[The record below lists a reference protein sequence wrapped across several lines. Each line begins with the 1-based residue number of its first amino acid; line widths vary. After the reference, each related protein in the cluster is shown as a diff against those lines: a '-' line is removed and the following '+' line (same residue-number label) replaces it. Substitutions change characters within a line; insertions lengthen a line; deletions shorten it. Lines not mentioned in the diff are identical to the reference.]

1 MAGLSPAQK
10 KVLTHARE
18 LLKES
23 KTRAA
28 GKTVAA
34 KPKTINVTGLKSIY
48 MTPADWIKVPANP
61 IQKPNRASRRRN
73 DHLRTFNETH
83 ARVYMAQ
90 YPNGKRCKLDGH
102 GRSFVW
108 EHELSD
114 FIPSRVQV
122 FIVPV
127 KNDAEA
133 EKYFRY
139 FDSREAGKNASD
151 NVHGA
156 LKHHD
161 VPTNSAMFQ
170 SSNGIAT
177 PLGYA
182 FEIFNAAT
190 SATTHVATSK
200 ATVYDHVSAF
210 KEQLAALD
218 DLADRCGSIKPPMI
232 AAFVLAHMKHGDK
245 IVSFFERVCKKSGVK
260 MGRKM
265 DPIFAVE
272 KMLADRRGKAR
283 EEHLEC
289 VAQILGALDTY
300 MLGAFERPEYAPKV
314 NMQRIMSVDLR
325 QYLVADKSKRT
336 GAGRGKQRF
345 TR

>member
-1 MAGLSPAQK
+1 MARKEHPQARGAAK
-10 KVLTHARE
+10 KT
-18 LLKES
+18 
-23 KTRAA
+23 AA
-28 GKTVAA
+28 KPVVAV
-34 KPKTINVTGLKSIY
+34 KPKTIDVTRLKSID
-48 MTPADWIKVPANP
+48 MTPADWSKVPPNP
-61 IQKPNRASRRRN
+61 IQKPNRAARRRN

-90 YPNGKRCKLDGH
+90 YPNGQRCKLDGH
-102 GRSFVW
+102 GRSYVW
-108 EHELSD
+108 DNGLSD
-114 FIPSRVQV
+114 FIPRRIQV

-127 KNDAEA
+127 RNDEEA
-133 EKYFRY
+133 KQYFRY

-161 VPTNSAMFQ
+161 VPTNSSLFQ

-190 SATTHVATSK
+190 SSTTHVATSK
-200 ATVYDHVSAF
+200 ATVYDHVGAF

-218 DLADRCGSIKPPMI
+218 ELADRCGTVKAPLI
-232 AAFVLAHMKHGDK
+232 AAFVLAHMKHGAK
-245 IVSFFERVCKKSGVK
+245 IIPFFERVCKKGGVK
-260 MGRKM
+260 IGRKM
-265 DPIFAVE
+265 DPVFAVE
-272 KMLADRRGKAR
+272 KMLAERRGKAR

-300 MLGAFERPEYAPKV
+300 MLGAFEKADYAPKV
-314 NMQRIMSVDLR
+314 SMQRIMSVDLR
-325 QYLVADKSKRT
+325 QYLVAEKSKRT
-336 GAGRGKQRF
+336 GAGRGKERF

>member
-1 MAGLSPAQK
+1 MQK
-10 KVLTHARE
+10 QNAELKNARSAE
-18 LLKES
+18 
-23 KTRAA
+23 KTATTA
-28 GKTVAA
+28 VMP
-34 KPKTINVTGLKSIY
+34 KPKTIKVDGLKSIY
-48 MTPADWIKVPANP
+48 MTPADWIKIAPNP
-61 IQKPNRASRRRN
+61 IQKPNRAARRRN

-102 GRSFVW
+102 SRAYVW
-108 EHELSD
+108 ENGLSD
-114 FIPSRVQV
+114 LVPDKIQV

-127 KNDAEA
+127 RNDAEA
-133 EKYFRY
+133 EKYFRF

-156 LKHHD
+156 LKHHHI
-161 VPTNSAMFQ
+161 PTQSALFQ

-190 SATTHVATSK
+190 SSTTHVATSK
-200 ATVYDHVSAF
+200 ATVYDHVAAF

-218 DLADRCGSIKPPMI
+218 DLADRCGIVKPPMI

-245 IVSFFERVCKKSGVK
+245 ITPFFERVIKKSGVK
-260 MGRKM
+260 IGKKM
-265 DPIFAVE
+265 DPVFAVE
-272 KMLADRRGKAR
+272 KLLAERRGKAR

-289 VAQILGALDTY
+289 VAHILGALDTY
-300 MLGAFERPEYAPKV
+300 MEGNFTDVDYTPKV
-314 NMQRIMSVDLR
+314 QIQRNGSVDLR
-325 QYLVADKSKRT
+325 QYLLREKSKRT
-336 GAGRGKQRF
+336 GGGRGKNGF

>member
-1 MAGLSPAQK
+1 MSSPSS
-10 KVLTHARE
+10 
-18 LLKES
+18 S
-23 KTRAA
+23 KSAKSKAPAA
-28 GKTVAA
+28 AKIAA
-34 KPKTINVTGLKSIY
+34 PKPKTIDVTGLKSIY
-48 MTPADWIKVPANP
+48 MTPADWIKIAPNP

-90 YPNGKRCKLDGH
+90 YPNGRRCKLDGH
-102 GRSFVW
+102 GRSYVW
-108 EHELSD
+108 ANGLSD
-114 FIPSRVQV
+114 FIPRRIQV

-156 LKHHD
+156 LKHHSI
-161 VPTNSAMFQ
+161 PTNSSLFQ
-170 SSNGIAT
+170 SSSGIAT

-190 SATTHVATSK
+190 SDTTHIATSK
-200 ATVYDHVSAF
+200 ANVYDHVAAF
-210 KEQLAALD
+210 REQLAALD
-218 DLADRCGSIKPPMI
+218 ELADRCGTVKPPMI
-232 AAFVLAHMKHGDK
+232 GAFVLAHMKYGDK
-245 IVSFFERVCKKSGVK
+245 ITPFFERVIKKMGVK
-260 MGRKM
+260 IGKKM
-265 DPIFAVE
+265 DPVFAVE
-272 KMLADRRGKAR
+272 KLLAERRGKAR

-300 MLGAFERPEYAPKV
+300 MLGNFTESDYEPKV
-314 NMQRIMSVDLR
+314 QMQRIMSVDLR
-325 QYLVADKSKRT
+325 QYLTAMKSKRT
-336 GAGRGKQRF
+336 GAGRGKARF